1 MTCSAGCW
9 TPRLAVLAIA
19 GSLLTACAT
28 GGSELRVVP
37 VCPPVVEY
45 SREFQ
50 ARAAHELDLLPES
63 SAIAEM
69 LSDYAVMRDQ
79 ARACRRNSS
88 DGSMPFML
96 MN

>member
-1 MTCSAGCW
+1 M
-9 TPRLAVLAIA
+9 
-19 GSLLTACAT
+19 LTACAT
-28 GGSELRVVP
+28 AGSDPRTVA

-69 LSDYAVMRDQ
+69 LSDYAVMREQ
-79 ARACRRNSS
+79 ARACRH
-88 DGSMPFML
+88 GQ
-96 MN
+96 